1 MKTKLLITALFI
13 SLIWLPSCDV
23 LQQMATF
30 TKCEFKMNSLTD
42 TKLAGIDIQNKN
54 SFSDLTFMD
63 AANVTKTLLGGELPL
78 TFNLNI
84 EAKNPNPATAAMQ
97 KMNWILYIDDN
108 EITQGVL
115 NQSISIPPGQTANIP
130 LTIKLDLKKLFN
142 DKTKNSLLN
151 FAFNLADA
159 GNYPTRVKL
168 AIKPTINVA
177 GIPIEYPGYFNLKK
191 EFGAQ

>member
-1 MKTKLLITALFI
+1 MKTKLFFAVLFVSII
-13 SLIWLPSCDV
+13 SLQSCDV

-78 TFNLNI
+78 TFKLNI

-115 NQSISIPPGQTANIP
+115 DEPVNIPSGETANIP
-130 LTIKLDLKKLFN
+130 LAIKLDLKKLFN

>member
-1 MKTKLLITALFI
+1 MKTKLMLMILLAGMLWTQ
-13 SLIWLPSCDV
+13 SCDV
-23 LQQMATF
+23 LQQMVTF

-42 TKLAGIDIQNKN
+42 TKLAGVNIQKVS
-54 SFSDLTFMD
+54 SFSDLSFMD
-63 AANVTKTLLGGELPL
+63 AANITKTLLGGELPL

-84 EAKNPNPATAAMQ
+84 AAKNPNSATAAMQ

-108 EITQGVL
+108 EITQGILDQPV
-115 NQSISIPPGQTANIP
+115 NIPPGQTVNIP
-130 LTIKLDLKKLFN
+130 LAIKLDLKKLFN

-159 GNYPTRVKL
+159 GDYPTRVKL
-168 AIKPTINVA
+168 AIKPTIDIA

>member
-1 MKTKLLITALFI
+1 MKTKILLSTLLISI
-13 SLIWLPSCDV
+13 IWLQSCDV

-42 TKLAGIDIQNKN
+42 TKLAGVNIQNKS
-54 SFSDLTFMD
+54 SFSDLTFTD

-108 EITQGVL
+108 EITQGL
-115 NQSISIPPGQTANIP
+115 LDQPINIPPGETTNIP
-130 LTIKLDLKKLFN
+130 LAIKLDLKKLLN
-142 DKTKNSLLN
+142 NKTRNSLLN

-159 GNYPTRVKL
+159 GGYPTRVKL